1 MSPTTG
7 SPGASRPSG
16 NASTSV
22 GPTRPRY
29 REFTLAIAS
38 GPRNVTETSARWIL
52 SDVRVAATSA
62 RTRALRSGSRASV
75 VETST
80 CISPLFRDSVSRV
93 VGVRLDDLT
102 HEAVANDVRF
112 AQILEADAIDSL
124 KNPLDLHQ
132 SGFLAS
138 RQIDLSLIAR
148 DDSLRVNSE
157 PRQEHLHLRVGCI
170 LCLVEDDECIGERAA
185 AHVGERC
192 DLYRPRLE
200 RLLYS
205 LVRHHVLER
214 VVKRTKI
221 RIHFCLEIARE
232 KAKALAGFN
241 GWTREN
247 YAANAFPRQRIHCG
261 CDCEVRLPS
270 ARRSDANDNVVV
282 GD

>member
-29 REFTLAIAS
+29 REFRLAIAS

-62 RTRALRSGSRASV
+62 RTRALRSGSRESV

-157 PRQEHLHLRVGCI
+157 PR
-170 LCLVEDDECIGERAA
+170 
-185 AHVGERC
+185 
-192 DLYRPRLE
+192 LE

-270 ARRSDANDNVVV
+270 A
-282 GD
+282 